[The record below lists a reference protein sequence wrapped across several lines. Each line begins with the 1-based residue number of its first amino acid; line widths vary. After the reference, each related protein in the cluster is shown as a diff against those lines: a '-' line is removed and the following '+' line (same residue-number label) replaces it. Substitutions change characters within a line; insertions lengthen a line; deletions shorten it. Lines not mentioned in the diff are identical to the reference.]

1 MFSQKDVENY
11 FSELAQQMG
20 YKPSERMVEA
30 RARRVDFSYNE
41 KHKSRMERGYAVRGS
56 NRK

>member
-1 MFSQKDVENY
+1 
-11 FSELAQQMG
+11 MG

>member
-1 MFSQKDVENY
+1 
-11 FSELAQQMG
+11 MG

-30 RARRVDFSYNE
+30 RARRVDFAYNE

-56 NRK
+56 NRISAAATPLSLIA